1 MNIWLIDDDDITNM
15 LHMIL
20 MKKEFPSHNS
30 LVFNLAEKA
39 IDALSS
45 GTNLPDYIF
54 LDINMPFMDGWEFL
68 EELSKINNAELNAV
82 QIYILSSSID
92 PADFSKAENSTY
104 IKGFISKPLKLEKIA
119 FLKNN

>member
-1 MNIWLIDDDDITNM
+1 MTIWLIDDDDITNM

-20 MKKEFPSHNS
+20 MEKEFPSDNTI
-30 LVFNLAEKA
+30 VYNLAEKA
-39 IDALSS
+39 IERLSN

-68 EELSKINNAELNAV
+68 ETFSKLENPKLQRI

-92 PADFSKAENSTY
+92 PDDSDKAEVSKY
-104 IKGFISKPLKLEKIA
+104 IKGFISKPLKLEKLS
-119 FLKNN
+119 FLKN

>member
-1 MNIWLIDDDDITNM
+1 MTIWLIDDDDITNM

-20 MKKEFPSHNS
+20 MEKEFPSDNTI
-30 LVFNLAEKA
+30 VFNLAEKA
-39 IDALSS
+39 IETLSN

-68 EELSKINNAELNAV
+68 ETFSKLENPMLERI

-92 PADFSKAENSTY
+92 PDDSDKAEVSKY
-104 IKGFISKPLKLEKIA
+104 IKGFISKPLKLEKLS
-119 FLKNN
+119 FLNN